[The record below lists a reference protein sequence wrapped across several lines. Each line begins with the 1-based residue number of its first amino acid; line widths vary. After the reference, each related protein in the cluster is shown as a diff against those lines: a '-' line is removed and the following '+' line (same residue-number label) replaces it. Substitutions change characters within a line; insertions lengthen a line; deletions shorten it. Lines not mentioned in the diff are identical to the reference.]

1 MQPNVIT
8 LAVDEENDG
17 VGLINHVYSRFE
29 EFQNRASYIS
39 AEHSLDS
46 RDTLA
51 FYRTM
56 PKSSGNFRGVA
67 KTALK
72 FSMDKTVFGVDGVS
86 NITAPLIGEV
96 SFSLPVGASAADALI
111 LRQRLV
117 ALLDRDDVM
126 VPLMEQQMV

>member
-72 FSMDKTVFGVDGVS
+72 FSMDKTVLGVDGVS